1 MKTLVKDKLDKTKD
15 MATEKKVMQKEVKGT
30 GSGKAVWKWVAFF
43 ALLGTLI
50 LAIQLIPMRKGSCFL
65 FCDGNEHEKDDS
77 RSSQSHGE
85 AAAQVKSA
93 AEKLAQVKDAEAA
106 AQVKAAKEKLA
117 QVKDTEA
124 AAQVKAAKE
133 KLAQVKDTEAAAQ
146 VKAAKEKLAQV
157 KDAEAAA
164 QVKAAKEKLAQVKDA
179 EAAAQVKAAKE
190 KLAQVKDAEAA
201 AQVKAA
207 EEKLAQV
214 KDPAPVYV
222 LGDLRDAILFKKDIV
237 KLKDII
243 QQNPSLVH
251 HRDAHGWE
259 AIHEAVRDGNL
270 DIVKILLNEGGAN
283 IDARVGSTGQG
294 GSALWLAKKN
304 RDASHPLI
312 VYLLERGAQSIA
324 PTQTTNKKVEL

>member
-1 MKTLVKDKLDKTKD
+1 
-15 MATEKKVMQKEVKGT
+15 
-30 GSGKAVWKWVAFF
+30 
-43 ALLGTLI
+43 
-50 LAIQLIPMRKGSCFL
+50 
-65 FCDGNEHEKDDS
+65 
-77 RSSQSHGE
+77 
-85 AAAQVKSA
+85 
-93 AEKLAQVKDAEAA
+93 
-106 AQVKAAKEKLA
+106 
-117 QVKDTEA
+117 
-124 AAQVKAAKE
+124 
-133 KLAQVKDTEAAAQ
+133 
-146 VKAAKEKLAQV
+146 
-157 KDAEAAA
+157 
-164 QVKAAKEKLAQVKDA
+164 
-179 EAAAQVKAAKE
+179 
-190 KLAQVKDAEAA
+190 
-201 AQVKAA
+201 
-207 EEKLAQV
+207 
-214 KDPAPVYV
+214 
-222 LGDLRDAILFKKDIV
+222 V

>member
-1 MKTLVKDKLDKTKD
+1 L
-15 MATEKKVMQKEVKGT
+15 
-30 GSGKAVWKWVAFF
+30 F
-43 ALLGTLI
+43 ALFGTSV
-50 LAIQLIPMRKGSCFL
+50 LAIQIIPMRKGSCFL
-65 FCDGNEHEKDDS
+65 FCDGNGNGHEQDS
-77 RSSQSHGE
+77 RSSQQSHAE
-85 AAAQVKSA
+85 AAAQVKA
-93 AEKLAQVKDAEAA
+93 TEEKLAQVKDAEAA
-106 AQVKAAKEKLA
+106 AQRKAAEEKLA
-117 QVKDTEA
+117 QVKAAEA
-124 AAQVKAAKE
+124 AAQRKAAEE
-133 KLAQVKDTEAAAQ
+133 KLAQVKAAEAAAQ
-146 VKAAKEKLAQV
+146 RKATEEKLAQV

-164 QVKAAKEKLAQVKDA
+164 KVKAAEVKLAQVKA
-179 EAAAQVKAAKE
+179 
-190 KLAQVKDAEAA
+190 AEAA

-207 EEKLAQV
+207 EVKRAQVKAAEVKRAQVKAAEAAAQVKAEEAKLAQV

-222 LGDLRDAILFKKDIV
+222 LGDLRDAFLFKKDIV
-237 KLKDII
+237 KLKAVI

-259 AIHEAVRDGNL
+259 PIHEAVRNGNL
-270 DIVKILLNEGGAN
+270 DAVKILLNEGGAN

>member
-1 MKTLVKDKLDKTKD
+1 MKTLVKEKLDETKD
-15 MATEKKVMQKEVKGT
+15 MTTEKKVMQKEVKRT
-30 GSGKAVWKWVAFF
+30 GSGKTVWKWVALF
-43 ALLGTLI
+43 ALFGTSV
-50 LAIQLIPMRKGSCFL
+50 LAIQIIPMRKGSCFL
-65 FCDGNEHEKDDS
+65 FCDGNGNGHEQDS
-77 RSSQSHGE
+77 RSSQQSHAE
-85 AAAQVKSA
+85 AAAQVKA
-93 AEKLAQVKDAEAA
+93 TEEKLAQVKDAEAA
-106 AQVKAAKEKLA
+106 AQRKAAEEKLA
-117 QVKDTEA
+117 QVKAAEA
-124 AAQVKAAKE
+124 AAQRKA
-133 KLAQVKDTEAAAQ
+133 TE
-146 VKAAKEKLAQV
+146 EKLAQV

-164 QVKAAKEKLAQVKDA
+164 KVKAAEVKLAQVKA
-179 EAAAQVKAAKE
+179 
-190 KLAQVKDAEAA
+190 AEAA

-207 EEKLAQV
+207 EVKRAQVKAAEVKRAQVKAAEAAAQVKAEEAKLAQV

-222 LGDLRDAILFKKDIV
+222 LGDLRDAFLFKKDIV
-237 KLKDII
+237 KLKAVI

-259 AIHEAVRDGNL
+259 PIHEAVRNGNL
-270 DIVKILLNEGGAN
+270 DAVKILLNEGGAN

>member
-1 MKTLVKDKLDKTKD
+1 VK
-15 MATEKKVMQKEVKGT
+15 
-30 GSGKAVWKWVAFF
+30 
-43 ALLGTLI
+43 
-50 LAIQLIPMRKGSCFL
+50 
-65 FCDGNEHEKDDS
+65 
-77 RSSQSHGE
+77 
-85 AAAQVKSA
+85 AAE
-93 AEKLAQVKDAEAA
+93 EKLAQVKAAEAA
-106 AQVKAAKEKLA
+106 AQRKA
-117 QVKDTEA
+117 TE
-124 AAQVKAAKE
+124 
-133 KLAQVKDTEAAAQ
+133 
-146 VKAAKEKLAQV
+146 
-157 KDAEAAA
+157 
-164 QVKAAKEKLAQVKDA
+164 
-179 EAAAQVKAAKE
+179 E

-207 EEKLAQV
+207 EVKLAQVKAAEAAAQVKAAEVKRAQVKAAEVKRAQVKAAEVKRAQVKAAEAAAQVKAEEAKLAQV

-222 LGDLRDAILFKKDIV
+222 LGDLRDAFLFKKDIV
-237 KLKDII
+237 KLKAVI

-259 AIHEAVRDGNL
+259 PIHEAVRNGNL
-270 DIVKILLNEGGAN
+270 DAVKILLNEGGAN